1 MICKFISKNYFRI
14 FTRISI
20 AGSFSVLAGQVEDYC
35 LEVVAVTVVVVG
47 SVHVAHEAR
56 VAIGSIPSIS
66 LSRSLAIVVTVVA
79 VSLHRSVP
87 HVTRVH
93 GPVVSRVH
101 HVHHG
106 PVVGFSLGF
115 SIGLSLGFSLSL
127 SLRFS
132 SGLSLRFSLSRPLA
146 IVVAVVSL
154 LHTISVPHVPV
165 VHVVHVVH
173 VPVSV
178 HVPVVTTVGAVVGIS
193 ISSGFSLSRSLAIV
207 VTMVHAPHVTGVHGP
222 VGTIVHGPVITL
234 GVLGVTIG

>member
-56 VAIGSIPSIS
+56 VTIGSIPGIS
-66 LSRSLAIVVTVVA
+66 LSRSLAIVVAVVA

-106 PVVGFSLGF
+106 PVVGVSLGFSLGF
-115 SIGLSLGFSLSL
+115 SLGLGLWFSI
-127 SLRFS
+127 
-132 SGLSLRFSLSRPLA
+132 SRPLA

-154 LHTISVPHVPV
+154 LHTISVPHV
-165 VHVVHVVH
+165 
-173 VPVSV
+173 
-178 HVPVVTTVGAVVGIS
+178 T
-193 ISSGFSLSRSLAIV
+193 
-207 VTMVHAPHVTGVHGP
+207 
-222 VGTIVHGPVITL
+222 
-234 GVLGVTIG
+234 

>member
-1 MICKFISKNYFRI
+1 MNYFRI

-35 LEVVAVTVVVVG
+35 LEVVAV
-47 SVHVAHEAR
+47 
-56 VAIGSIPSIS
+56 
-66 LSRSLAIVVTVVA
+66 
-79 VSLHRSVP
+79 SLHSRSVP

-93 GPVVSRVH
+93 GPVVSGVH

-115 SIGLSLGFSLSL
+115 SIGLSLGLSIGR
-127 SLRFS
+127 S
-132 SGLSLRFSLSRPLA
+132 LA

-154 LHTISVPHVPV
+154 LHTVSVPHVTGVHVPV

-207 VTMVHAPHVTGVHGP
+207 
-222 VGTIVHGPVITL
+222 
-234 GVLGVTIG
+234 